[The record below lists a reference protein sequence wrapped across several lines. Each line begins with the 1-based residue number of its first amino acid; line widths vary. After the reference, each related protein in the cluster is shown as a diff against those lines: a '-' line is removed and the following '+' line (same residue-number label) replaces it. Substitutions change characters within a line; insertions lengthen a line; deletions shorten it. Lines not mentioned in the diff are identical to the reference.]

1 MNIKFEVKMTKKA
14 MFDFIALI
22 LPIQALAESLV

>member
-14 MFDFIALI
+14 MFDLCSI